1 MSNNVLL
8 EKLPQLW
15 PEITM
20 VIGACLCMLIGLS
33 RRQAVR
39 DKAAL
44 IAALTL
50 ITAGLFVWYGP
61 TSSGA
66 GPAGFDSNF
75 IKLAALVIG
84 FLLLMV
90 AASLPGQLP
99 MTRDAEQ
106 TASGDRGG
114 TFEPGNVMRG
124 EFFAFFLFSL
134 TGVMLCAGANDLVW
148 LFLALELTSL
158 PTYVLVA
165 ISRDHVD
172 AHEAAVKYF
181 FLGALATAV
190 FLYGFALIYGM
201 TGTTILYSADLSTA
215 SIAGYI
221 SNQIAAQNTLPPLLT
236 IGLLLSL
243 VGIAFKIAAVP
254 MHFYAADVYQG
265 AATPVTAFLA
275 FVPKTA
281 GFISIITLLGL
292 VGWPLPTEV
301 FWLLWIMAALTMTV
315 GNVLGLLQTN
325 VKRVL
330 AYSSIAHT
338 GYILVGVLVGPGAP
352 DEQSIGKGL
361 AAVLFYLVAYG
372 LATVGSFAVLGCL
385 RRDGDEAQEYD
396 DIAGLSSREPI
407 LAAVMLIS
415 VLSLIGLPPMVG
427 LLGKIYQFGSAIS
440 HSSSHPE
447 FIWLVIIGVL
457 NSAISAAY
465 YLRIIAACYFGKR
478 EDGRLVEIDHQPL
491 RTMGAVIAAFFALVL
506 GMTGGWLIE
515 AARDAALPPPRG
527 QVTHARPVET
537 HTKSV
542 DAQ

>member
-1 MSNNVLL
+1 MSGNVLL

-20 VIGACLCMLIGLS
+20 GIGACVCMLIGLS
-33 RRQAVR
+33 RRQGVR

-50 ITAGLFVWYGP
+50 ITAGLLVWYGP
-61 TSSGA
+61 WGV
-66 GPAGFDSNF
+66 GPAGFDSSF
-75 IKLAALVIG
+75 IKLAVVVIG

-90 AASLPGQLP
+90 AASVPGQLP
-99 MTRDAEQ
+99 MTRDAERAAS
-106 TASGDRGG
+106 ASGGAG
-114 TFEPGNVMRG
+114 AFEPGNVMRG

-165 ISRDHVD
+165 ISRDRVD
-172 AHEAAVKYF
+172 AQEAAVKYF
-181 FLGALATAV
+181 FLGALAAAV
-190 FLYGFALIYGM
+190 FLYGFSLIYGV
-201 TGTTILYSADLSTA
+201 TGTTVLYSADPTTA
-215 SIAGYI
+215 TVGGYI
-221 SNQIAAQNTLPPLLT
+221 SSQLASQGALPPLLT

-243 VGIAFKIAAVP
+243 TGIAFKIAAVP

-281 GFISIITLLGL
+281 GFVSIITLLGV
-292 VGWPLPTEV
+292 VGWPLPREV
-301 FWLLWIMAALTMTV
+301 SWLLWVMAALTMTV

-338 GYILVGVLVGPGAP
+338 GYMLVGVLVGPGTAG
-352 DEQSIGKGL
+352 EAGIGKGL

-372 LATVGSFAVLGCL
+372 LATIGSFAVLGCL

-396 DIAGLSSREPI
+396 DIAGLQSREPM

-415 VLSLIGLPPMVG
+415 VLSLIGLPLTVG
-427 LLGKIYQFGSAIS
+427 LLGKIYLFGSAIS
-440 HSSSHPE
+440 HSSAHRE
-447 FIWLVIIGVL
+447 FLWLVIIAVL
-457 NSAISAAY
+457 NTAISAVY

-478 EDGRLVEIDHQPL
+478 EDGRPVEIDHQPL
-491 RTMGAVIAAFFALVL
+491 RTTGAAIAAFSALVL
-506 GMTGGWLIE
+506 GVAGGWLID
-515 AARDAALPPPRG
+515 AARDAAKPSQREQITQQQPVDSPAKS
-527 QVTHARPVET
+527 TDARR
-537 HTKSV
+537 
-542 DAQ
+542 